1 MAVLFVTPEEITTTT
16 IVGGNVDVSKYLP
29 FVAETQKDTIENLLG
44 TELYD
49 KIISDIENDTL
60 TGLYLELYTDF
71 LKPITKYQSVAS
83 YILISPLTLA
93 NGGLFRRTYQ
103 GIESVDYREVER
115 VSQIYSSKAQMY
127 IDRFNKWI
135 GLNDLIEYNLNQ
147 DEVNPSRN
155 MNLNNGWYFGS

>member
-16 IVGGNVDVSKYLP
+16 IVGGNVDVDKYIP
-29 FVAETQKDTIENLLG
+29 FVLETQKDTIENLLG

-135 GLNDLIEYNLNQ
+135 GLNDLVEYNLNQ
-147 DEVNPSRN
+147 DEVNPSKN
-155 MNLNNGWYFGS
+155 MNLNNGWYFGG